1 MSNVEHYR
9 NADDWIGSYLANYL
23 DSETWSLESNISYRK
38 ADLII
43 PIGSSTEASKTDAEN
58 AKRIHRSL
66 KNLTPVQAMDSRIW
80 TYLTHH
86 VFQEYMSARWLL
98 TKQEVTKG
106 ALDRYFANTKRE
118 VIRNGIARLWWYGY
132 LTYDPTKENPYELTD
147 FLLSTQNLPH
157 GLLERTVGDNKE
169 WLMGMLEILMKYKD
183 EYPDIMMK
191 KYIDKFVVYLNF
203 VGGVTV
209 LDCVKNEDLDNLFL
223 QWIQKENIKSALI
236 QV

>member
-1 MSNVEHYR
+1 
-9 NADDWIGSYLANYL
+9 
-23 DSETWSLESNISYRK
+23 
-38 ADLII
+38 
-43 PIGSSTEASKTDAEN
+43 
-58 AKRIHRSL
+58 
-66 KNLTPVQAMDSRIW
+66 
-80 TYLTHH
+80 
-86 VFQEYMSARWLL
+86 
-98 TKQEVTKG
+98 
-106 ALDRYFANTKRE
+106 
-118 VIRNGIARLWWYGY
+118 
-132 LTYDPTKENPYELTD
+132 ENPYELTD